1 MGASPHTDEQDR
13 QPTALTTNY
22 ASTDNQALTDNQAP
36 TDNQAL
42 TATDALARLPILAP
56 CLPEFSRIRPWRQR
70 HRCRPAA
77 VLGWGNRGT
86 TRRAR
91 RLATDKG
98 LPFVALEDGFLRSW
112 GPADEG
118 FASLSL
124 VVDHS
129 GIHYD
134 ASRPSDLETLINHA
148 DIDATEEVRA
158 NALMARLRLAR
169 LSKYNHAP
177 DIRLEDSSRSRVL
190 VVDQTR
196 DDASIVG
203 GGASEATFVRML
215 EQALESHPEAEILIK
230 IHPEVIAGRR
240 QGHLLGAAGRP
251 RCRLITDDINPW
263 ALFDVVEA
271 VHVVTSQLG
280 FEALLAGLPVT
291 CHGLPFYA
299 GWGLTQDRQRCAR
312 RQRPASLAR
321 VFAAAY
327 LRYTRYANPYTGE
340 PATLDD
346 TLDLLEDQRRQI
358 QRGAGHWRCYG
369 LSRWKRGFVTDFL
382 GPLSQVEQLPL
393 SSLKSTDSS
402 SETASDP
409 APTPVNHLVWGS
421 QYPRRDDVHRM
432 EDGFLRSVG
441 LGIDLTR
448 PLSLVIDGAG
458 IHYDPTRPSE
468 LEELIENGEF
478 NPRDH
483 LRARRLI
490 SRLVQRGLSKYNDG
504 HDASPK
510 PGLPALPSDR
520 PRLLVIGQVESD
532 ASVRHGACEIRTN
545 RALLAEVR
553 RRHPNAFLLYRPHP
567 DVVAGVRQ
575 GEQVP
580 AEAYGVLAA
589 EGNITAL
596 IDQVDE
602 VHTLTSLAGFEA
614 LLRNRPVITYGLPFY
629 AGWGLTRDK
638 AATPPRRCRRA
649 TLEVLVAAALIHYPG
664 YVDPATRQPINV
676 ETAITLLERQRQQGP
691 RLRLWQRLYRHVR
704 RYLYGRY

>member
-1 MGASPHTDEQDR
+1 MGASPHTDGQDR
-13 QPTALTTNY
+13 QPNALTATY
-22 ASTDNQALTDNQAP
+22 ASTDNQALA
-36 TDNQAL
+36 
-42 TATDALARLPILAP
+42 ATDALARLPILAP

-70 HRCRPAA
+70 HRCRPDA

-91 RLATDKG
+91 HLATAKA
-98 LPFVALEDGFLRSW
+98 LPFIALEDGFVRSW

-134 ASRPSDLETLINHA
+134 ASRPSDLETLIVHA
-148 DIDATEEVRA
+148 DIDAVEEARA

-177 DIRLEDSSRSRVL
+177 DIRLTEPPRPRVL

-196 DDASIVG
+196 GDASIAG
-203 GGASEATFVRML
+203 GLASEATFVHML
-215 EQALESHPEAEILIK
+215 EHALASHPEADILIK
-230 IHPEVIAGRR
+230 VHPEVIAGRR
-240 QGHLLGAAGRP
+240 QGHLLGAANRP

-263 ALFDVVEA
+263 ALFDAVEA

-312 RQRPASLAR
+312 RQRRASLAR

-340 PATLDD
+340 PATLDG

-358 QRGAGHWRCYG
+358 QRGAGQWRCYG
-369 LSRWKRGFVTDFL
+369 LSRWKRGFVADFL
-382 GPLSQVEQLPL
+382 GPLSRVEHLPL
-393 SSLKSTDSS
+393 TSLASPETSPATSSKTSPDTAPG
-402 SETASDP
+402 SEPDASP
-409 APTPVNHLVWGS
+409 QPMNHLVWGS
-421 QYPRRDDVHRM
+421 HAPRIDEVHRM

-458 IHYDPTRPSE
+458 IHYDPARPSD
-468 LEELIENGEF
+468 LERLIENGEF
-478 NPRDH
+478 SPRER

-490 SRLVQRGLSKYNDG
+490 SRLARLGLSKYNDG

-510 PGLPALPSDR
+510 PGLPPLPADR

-532 ASVRHGACEIRTN
+532 ASVRHGAGEIHTN

-553 RRHPNAFLLYRPHP
+553 RRHPNAYLLYRPHP

-580 AEAYGVLAA
+580 AEAYDVRVAG
-589 EGNITAL
+589 GSITAL

-614 LLRNRPVITYGLPFY
+614 LIRNRSVVTYGLPFY
-629 AGWGLTRDK
+629 AGWGLTRDE

-649 TLEVLVAAALIHYPG
+649 TLEELVAAALIHYPG
-664 YVDPATRQPINV
+664 YVDPVTRQPINV
-676 ETAITLLERQRQQGP
+676 ETAITLLERQRRQGP
-691 RLRLWQRLYRHVR
+691 RLRLWQRLYRLVR
-704 RYLYGRY
+704 RYLYGRH